1 MRYRPDMMV
10 ERVHDCDGLLRAQR
24 IVHEDDSH
32 HGERVPFDCLGDRVC
47 GHSRRQIFVRKVNR
61 GAFHVLDEQVRSG
74 QAILLLALLEVGEAW
89 VFGDLVLRVE
99 IFELALAFVQVPEL
113 LLCPRSNEDSLC
125 FEVFLFL
132 FTIFSIDLLSI

>member
-10 ERVHDCDGLLRAQR
+10 ERIHDCDGLLRAQR

-32 HGERVPFDCLGDRVC
+32 HGERVPFDCLGDRVSSHC
-47 GHSRRQIFVRKVNR
+47 RRQIFVRKVNC
-61 GAFHVLDEQVRSG
+61 GAFHVFDQQICPG
-74 QAILLLALLEVGEAW
+74 QAVLLLALLEVGEAW
-89 VFGDLVLRVE
+89 VFGDLILRVE

-113 LLCPRSNEDSLC
+113 LLCSRSNKDSLG

-132 FTIFSIDLLSI
+132 FTIFAVDLLSI